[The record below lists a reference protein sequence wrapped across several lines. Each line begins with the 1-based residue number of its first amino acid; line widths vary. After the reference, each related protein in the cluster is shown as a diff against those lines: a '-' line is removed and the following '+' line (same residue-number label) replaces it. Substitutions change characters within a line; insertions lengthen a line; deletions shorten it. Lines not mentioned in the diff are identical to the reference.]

1 MQRKI
6 DDMVVLGVGQED
18 LLNSIA
24 GLEQL
29 KPILQEQVK
38 IANGKNIRQG
48 IKDASELG
56 KHFDTAI
63 TAMQMVL
70 GAFPEYK
77 ADSEV

>member
-6 DDMVVLGVGQED
+6 EDMVLLGVGQED
-18 LLNSIA
+18 LIDAIN

-29 KPILQEQVK
+29 KPILQKQVK
-38 IANGKNIRQG
+38 ILNGKDVKQG
-48 IKDASELG
+48 IEDAKELG

-70 GAFPEYK
+70 GGFPEYQ
-77 ADSEV
+77 VN